1 MSHGGPMSDV
11 RMSRRSVLTAFGA
24 LGAAAALPPTAAAD
38 PARRAPAVHSG
49 GRRVAVLG
57 GGMAGLTAAHEL
69 IERGFEVTV
78 FEPTALGG
86 KARSIPSPGTAAGGR
101 LDLPGE
107 HGFRF
112 FPGFYQHIPD
122 TMRRIPFP
130 GNPNGVFDNLVA
142 GHGFRMAIPGA
153 PDLTAPASIAPLR
166 FDVYDPLS
174 LQESLSAAFSLG
186 GAIPPHELSVFM
198 RKLVM
203 FLTSSI
209 ERRNT
214 EWENETWAQTLES
227 DGKSK
232 GYREILVTALTRQLV
247 AARPQTVSTRTI
259 GIMGQAFVWN
269 AMGTVPDYGH
279 LDRLLSAPTN
289 EAWID
294 PWAQLLRDLGVRFEM
309 GWAAEALE
317 ISGGCITGAR
327 MVDRSGNR
335 RRAEADWFVAAMP
348 AERAVGLWSPE
359 VLALDPHLEAMNALQ
374 TDWMV
379 GIQYFLR
386 RPTPIAPGHV
396 AYLGSPWALTSI
408 SQAQFWRS
416 DFAQR
421 YGDGSAQDCLSVDI
435 SDWDTPGILYG
446 KTAKECTAEEIARE
460 VWAQM
465 DACLEDGSG
474 SIDEND
480 IVSWFLDPGIHWG
493 ASGIINETPL
503 LINTAGSLTNRPEA
517 HTAIPNLFLAGDYV
531 RTDID
536 LATMEGANESA
547 RAAVGALLQ
556 TAGSPATPP
565 ALYRLYEPPELEPL
579 RRIDADRHRAGLPH
593 LLA

>member
-1 MSHGGPMSDV
+1 MIDA
-11 RMSRRSVLTAFGA
+11 RFTRRTALTALGL
-24 LGAAAALPPTAAAD
+24 LGAAAALPGGAAA
-38 PARRAPAVHSG
+38 APAPRPGPRSPALRST

-69 IERGFEVTV
+69 IERGFDVTV
-78 FEPTALGG
+78 YEPTALGG
-86 KARSIPSPGTAAGGR
+86 KARSIPSPGTGADGR

-142 GHGFRMAIPGA
+142 GDAFRLALPGA

-166 FDVYDPLS
+166 TDIYDPATLQQS
-174 LQESLSAAFSLG
+174 LAAAFSLG
-186 GAIPPHELSVFM
+186 GAIPPHELAVFL

-203 FLTSSI
+203 FLTSSL
-209 ERRNT
+209 ERRT
-214 EWENETWAQTLES
+214 GEWEHQTWSQMLES
-227 DGKSK
+227 DGKSQ
-232 GYREILVTALTRQLV
+232 GYRDILVSALTRQLV
-247 AARPQTVSTRTI
+247 AARPAVVSTRTI

-269 AMGTVPDYGH
+269 AMGTVPAYGH

-294 PWAQLLRDLGVRFEM
+294 PWAQLLRDRGVRFEM

-317 ISGGCITGAR
+317 MSGAR
-327 MVDRSGNR
+327 ISSVRMIDRSGG
-335 RRAEADWFVAAMP
+335 ATTVEADWFVAAMP
-348 AERAVGLWSPE
+348 VERAVPLWSPQI
-359 VLALDPHLEAMNALQ
+359 LAADPHLEGMRQLH

-386 RPTPIAPGHV
+386 RPAPIAKGHV

-408 SQAQFWRS
+408 SQAQFWRG
-416 DFAQR
+416 DFAAR
-421 YGDGSAQDCLSVDI
+421 YGDGSAHDCLSVDI
-435 SDWDTPGILYG
+435 SDWDTPGILFG
-446 KTAKECTAEEIARE
+446 KTAKECSREEIAKE
-460 VWAQM
+460 TWAQM
-465 DACLEDGSG
+465 TACLADSG
-474 SIDEND
+474 DALDEND
-480 IVSWFLDPGIHWG
+480 VVSWFIDPGLHWG
-493 ASGIINETPL
+493 TGGIANDTPL
-503 LINTAGSLTNRPEA
+503 LINTVGSWANRPDA
-517 HTAIPNLFLAGDYV
+517 RTAIPNLFLSGDYV

-536 LATMEGANESA
+536 LATMESANESA
-547 RAAVGALLQ
+547 RAAVTALLE
-556 TAGSPATPP
+556 AADSPAAPP
-565 ALYRLYEPPELEPL
+565 SLYRLHEPPELEPA
-579 RRIDADRHRAGLPH
+579 RRIDADRYRAGLPH

>member
-1 MSHGGPMSDV
+1 MIDAHL
-11 RMSRRSVLTAFGA
+11 SRRAILAA
-24 LGAAAALPPTAAAD
+24 LGAAGAAAIAGTAAPPRSAAR
-38 PARRAPAVHSG
+38 PARRSPALHVK

-69 IERGFEVTV
+69 IERGFDVTV
-78 FEPTALGG
+78 YEPTALGG
-86 KARSIPSPGTAAGGR
+86 KARSMPSPGTAADGR

-122 TMRRIPFP
+122 TMRRIPFA

-166 FDVYDPLS
+166 TDIYDPLV
-174 LQESLSAAFSLG
+174 LQETLTAAFALG
-186 GAIPPHELSVFM
+186 GAIPPHELAVFI

-209 ERRNT
+209 ERRND
-214 EWENETWAQTLES
+214 EWENQTWAQTLEA
-227 DGKSK
+227 DGKSQ
-232 GYREILVTALTRQLV
+232 GYREILVSALTRQLV

-259 GIMGQAFVWN
+259 GVMGQAFVWN
-269 AMGTVPDYGH
+269 AMGTVPQYGH

-294 PWAQLLRDLGVRFEM
+294 PWAALLRDLGVKFEM
-309 GWAAEALE
+309 GWAAEHLD
-317 ISGGCITGAR
+317 ISGGRITGVR
-327 MVDRSGNR
+327 LVDRSGNR
-335 RRAEADWFVAAMP
+335 TAVDADWYIAAMP
-348 AERAVGLWSPE
+348 VERAVPLLSTD
-359 VLALDPHLEAMNALQ
+359 LLDADPRLEGMKHLV

-408 SQAQFWRS
+408 SQAQFWRG
-416 DFAQR
+416 DFAR
-421 YGDGSAQDCLSVDI
+421 KYGDGTVHDCLSVDI

-446 KTAKECTAEEIARE
+446 KTAKQCTAEEIARE
-460 VWAQM
+460 TWAQM
-465 DACLEDGSG
+465 AACLEDGTG
-474 SIDEND
+474 AIDEND
-480 IVSWFLDPGIHWG
+480 IVSWFLDPGVRWG
-493 ASGIINETPL
+493 AGGNTNDTPL
-503 LINTAGSLTNRPEA
+503 LINTAGSLAHRPDA
-517 HTAIPNLFLAGDYV
+517 RTAIPNLFLAGDYV

-536 LATMEGANESA
+536 LATMESANESA
-547 RAAVGALLQ
+547 RAAV
-556 TAGSPATPP
+556 TAVLENSDSDAAAPAMYK
-565 ALYRLYEPPELEPL
+565 LHEPPELEPL
-579 RRIDADRHRAGLPH
+579 RRIDAERYRAGQPH
-593 LLA
+593 ILAG

>member
-1 MSHGGPMSDV
+1 MIDA
-11 RMSRRSVLTAFGA
+11 RFTRRTALTALGL
-24 LGAAAALPPTAAAD
+24 LGAAAALPGGAAA
-38 PARRAPAVHSG
+38 APAPRPGPRSPALRST

-69 IERGFEVTV
+69 IERGFDVTV
-78 FEPTALGG
+78 YEPTALGG
-86 KARSIPSPGTAAGGR
+86 KARSIPSPGTGADGR

-142 GHGFRMAIPGA
+142 GDAFRLALPGA

-166 FDVYDPLS
+166 TDIYDPATLQQS
-174 LQESLSAAFSLG
+174 LAAAFSLG
-186 GAIPPHELSVFM
+186 GAIPPHELAVFL

-203 FLTSSI
+203 FLTSSL
-209 ERRNT
+209 ERRT
-214 EWENETWAQTLES
+214 GEWEHQTWSQTLES
-227 DGKSK
+227 DGKSQ
-232 GYREILVTALTRQLV
+232 GYRDILVSALTRQLV
-247 AARPQTVSTRTI
+247 AARPAVVSTRTI

-269 AMGTVPDYGH
+269 AMGTVPAYGH

-294 PWAQLLRDLGVRFEM
+294 PWAQLLRDRGVRFEM

-317 ISGGCITGAR
+317 MSGGRISSVR
-327 MVDRSGNR
+327 MIDRSGG
-335 RRAEADWFVAAMP
+335 ATTVEADWFVAAMP
-348 AERAVGLWSPE
+348 VERAVPLWSPQI
-359 VLALDPHLEAMNALQ
+359 LAADPRLEGMRQLH

-386 RPTPIAPGHV
+386 RPAPIAKGHV

-408 SQAQFWRS
+408 SQAQFWRG
-416 DFAQR
+416 DFAAR
-421 YGDGSAQDCLSVDI
+421 YGDGSAHDCLSVDI
-435 SDWDTPGILYG
+435 SDWDTPGILFG
-446 KTAKECTAEEIARE
+446 KTAKECSREEIAKE
-460 VWAQM
+460 TWAQM
-465 DACLEDGSG
+465 TACLADSG
-474 SIDEND
+474 DALDEND
-480 IVSWFLDPGIHWG
+480 VVSWFIDPGLHWG
-493 ASGIINETPL
+493 TGGIANDTPL
-503 LINTAGSLTNRPEA
+503 LINTVGSWANRPDA
-517 HTAIPNLFLAGDYV
+517 RTAIPNLFLSGDYV

-536 LATMEGANESA
+536 LATMESANESA
-547 RAAVGALLQ
+547 RAAVTALLE
-556 TAGSPATPP
+556 AADSPAAPP
-565 ALYRLYEPPELEPL
+565 SLYRLHEPPELEPA
-579 RRIDADRHRAGLPH
+579 RRIDADRYRAGLPH